1 MEQKLNITEIL
12 KNKPIGIK
20 LYSPIFGNCTLCYIK
35 DETNDICVKTLYDE
49 IRFFDFEGRY
59 NAGGECLLFPSKEMR
74 DWSKFAWKRGDVL
87 VNNSGFKV
95 LFDKWTND
103 IYTGFYA
110 KIDRLGN
117 STYYD
122 TDRYTLAP
130 EDEAAS
136 YIKIIEDK
144 YEGKLNRE
152 TLEIE
157 KAQPEFK
164 DGNIVCISG
173 MGYLAYGI
181 VKSIDNSSKK
191 LEYYV
196 LNDMSTL
203 KFEDWLSFE
212 DKQIQPITET
222 QQIILFDALKK
233 EGKAWDAVKKQIV
246 DLKPKCKFKPFDK
259 VLCRDWDKGKWGA
272 DFFSHYDESSD
283 YPFICIKGVY
293 KQCIPYGDMTR
304 HLLGITGEWKGQLLC
319 VLTD

>member
-1 MEQKLNITEIL
+1 MEQKLNIAEIL

-20 LYSPIFGNCTLCYIK
+20 LYSPIFGDCTLCYIK
-35 DETNDICVKTLYDE
+35 NETNDICVKTLYDE

-87 VNNSGFKV
+87 INNSGFKV

-103 IYTGFYA
+103 VYTGFYA

-122 TDRYTLAP
+122 TNRYTLAP

-152 TLEIE
+152 TLEID
-157 KAQPEFK
+157 KTQPEFT
-164 DGNIVCISG
+164 DGDIVV
-173 MGYLAYGI
+173 YG
-181 VKSIDNSSKK
+181 KSVAICRKFYK
-191 LEYYV
+191 HTLCFYV
-196 LNDMSTL
+196 SLNEMFGL
-203 KFEDWLSFE
+203 
-212 DKQIQPITET
+212 
-222 QQIILFDALKK
+222 LFDDEVESSEEYRFATEEEKRLLFNALVN
-233 EGKAWDAVKKQIV
+233 EGKARDAEKKQIV

-259 VLCRDWDKGKWGA
+259 VLVRDWDKGKWGA

-293 KQCIPYGDMTR
+293 KQCIPYNDMTR
-304 HLLGITGEWKGQLLC
+304 HLLCTTGEWKG
-319 VLTD
+319 

>member
-304 HLLGITGEWKGQLLC
+304 HLLGITGEWKG
-319 VLTD
+319 